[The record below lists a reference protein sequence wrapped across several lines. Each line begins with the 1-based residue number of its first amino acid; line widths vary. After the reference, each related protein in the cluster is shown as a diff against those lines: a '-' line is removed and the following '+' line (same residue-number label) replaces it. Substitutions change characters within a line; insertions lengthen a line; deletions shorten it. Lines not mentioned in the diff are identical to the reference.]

1 MLPNATAADAV
12 QVFLH
17 HSGDLLRSASNLGG
31 WNAASNVASAAASVS
46 EFADEDDTFPVYL
59 PCSAP
64 PIEEVS
70 VCSGWRKY
78 GHLFLLQQMYRSLVY

>member
-1 MLPNATAADAV
+1 MLPNAAASVA

-31 WNAASNVASAAASVS
+31 WNAASNVASVAASVS

-70 VCSGWRKY
+70 VCTGWRKY
-78 GHLFLLQQMYRSLVY
+78 GHLFLWQQMYSSPLY